1 MSAVLRLVAR
11 TIALATLAAA
21 MPVMPQEA
29 QPSIL
34 RDAETEALFKDV
46 ARPLIVAAG
55 LDPKSVQV
63 VLVGDRSINAFA
75 AGGQNVF
82 IFSGLILAADNVN
95 QLQGVIA
102 HELGHVAAGH
112 LVRFGEGTGPA
123 LNISILSLLLAGA
136 AVAAGAPDAAI
147 GILGGGLGAAQAK
160 YLSFSRDVES
170 RADAAGAG
178 YLRTAGVSGRGMI
191 DFFHKLLGEEYRLAI
206 KQDNAYDRTHPL
218 NGERIEHLEADL
230 RGSPFWNTPVDAK
243 LQARFLRIKGKL
255 TGYVDDPQHTLTL
268 YPESDGSPG
277 ARYAR
282 AYAWHRS
289 AYDDRAGAEIDAL
302 LRTAPDDPYY
312 LEIKGQILLE
322 GGKPAD
328 AVPVLRRAVADAKAE
343 PLIATLLGHALLST
357 EDPKDFAEAE
367 PILKRAI
374 QQDPDNPFAWYQ
386 LGVIYDRNHDEPR
399 AALAQAES
407 SSLAGEMKTAAARAR
422 FARAGLPK
430 GSRDWL
436 RADDIAE
443 FAANEL
449 GGQEEAAMTPRTVAL
464 GGLVTAVTLVLLLVG
479 GRAAVE
485 AVVREYV
492 LDHPELIPEAMDRL
506 AARKEAK
513 VIADNRKRH
522 RDAVR
527 RRGERRAEWR
537 RSAGGVFRLRLPL
550 LQSGTRRRPEADRV
564 RPQADSGVPGF
575 PGARRRLDG
584 GGFGQPVGGEAGPL
598 RCVPRRPVRRQR
610 AARRRTRRGGREGRR
625 AGCQEG
631 DARCRRS
638 RA

>member
-1 MSAVLRLVAR
+1 MPAVFRPLVR
-11 TIALATLAAA
+11 LAAVIA
-21 MPVMPQEA
+21 VAAATPAVPQEA

-46 ARPLIVAAG
+46 AKPLIVAAG

-63 VLVGDRSINAFA
+63 VLVGDPSINAFA

-102 HELGHVAAGH
+102 HELGHVAGGH
-112 LVRFGEGTGPA
+112 LVRFGEGSGPA
-123 LNISILSLLLAGA
+123 TRISILSLLLAGA

-147 GILGGGLGAAQAK
+147 GILGGGLGVAQSQ
-160 YLSFSRDVES
+160 YLAFSRDVES

-178 YLRTAGVSGRGMI
+178 FLRTAGISGKGMI

-230 RGSPFWNTPVDAK
+230 RGSPFWNTPVDPK

-255 TGYVDDPQHTLTL
+255 AGYVDDPTHVFTL
-268 YPESDGSPG
+268 YPETDVSPG

-302 LRTAPDDPYY
+302 LKTAPDDPYF
-312 LEIKGQILLE
+312 LEIKGQVLLE
-322 GGKPAD
+322 GGHPQE
-328 AVPVLRRAVADAKAE
+328 AVPVLRRAVGIAKAE
-343 PLIATLLGHALLST
+343 PLIATLLGHALLAT
-357 EDPKDFAEAE
+357 EDPKDLTEAE
-367 PILKRAI
+367 PILKHAI
-374 QQDPDNPFAWYQ
+374 AQDPDNPFAWYQ
-386 LGVIYDRNHDEPR
+386 LGVIYDRRHDEPR

-449 GGQEEAAMTPRTVAL
+449 GG
-464 GGLVTAVTLVLLLVG
+464 
-479 GRAAVE
+479 
-485 AVVREYV
+485 
-492 LDHPELIPEAMDRL
+492 
-506 AARKEAK
+506 KK
-513 VIADNRKRH
+513 KR
-522 RDAVR
+522 R
-527 RRGERRAEWR
+527 
-537 RSAGGVFRLRLPL
+537 
-550 LQSGTRRRPEADRV
+550 
-564 RPQADSGVPGF
+564 
-575 PGARRRLDG
+575 
-584 GGFGQPVGGEAGPL
+584 
-598 RCVPRRPVRRQR
+598 
-610 AARRRTRRGGREGRR
+610 
-625 AGCQEG
+625 
-631 DARCRRS
+631 
-638 RA
+638 